1 MPEERIA
8 SRIRAYVEE
17 QEQRLVRGERRS
29 RVFGGHGTVGKKGE
43 PLGLVSVRSVQRW
56 VQMFERS
63 GRDIRSLVPG
73 YAQRGKRGM
82 KLSQEVEEVLKVAVE
97 RVYLRRE
104 RAPVTHVIDEVRAI
118 IAEKN
123 AMRVPGEAVLE
134 MPSRM
139 SVYRYIERLDPEE
152 VDTARFGKWMA
163 RQKHQQVEQGPRAGR
178 PNERWELDHTMLDV
192 VVIDEE
198 DGLPIGRPTLTAVRD
213 KYSGCIPGFALS
225 FEPPCVQSVLDCLL
239 YAIPEKTQVQNHF
252 GLKYGYVGYGVP
264 ETLVVDQGKEM
275 LGRDLEEACLHLG
288 IKLVHNPGRS
298 PWMKGSIERWFGT
311 LNTDMVHALP
321 GTTFSHVLQRGDYR
335 SEHVACVTLDGLWV
349 LLHRWIVEVYTRE
362 YRRGSVQGVPV
373 KLWEQATERG
383 FVPRLPANREAL
395 AVLLSR
401 RAVRTVHRYGIELE
415 GLLYQ
420 DARLAKI
427 RSQGKM
433 GGSVH
438 VQVKYHAGDLSRIWV
453 LDEQEERY
461 IEVEAVDRVYTDGL
475 SLWKHRVIR
484 GYVREEMKREVNQE
498 ALGEARVQL
507 HREMREAFG
516 SLKSLQSRK
525 RAARWM
531 NRRVSQLLGEGS
543 AEEELEGKREE
554 GQEKARK
561 RGDKRE
567 LERGRQ
573 GTEESTEPDEDGGDM
588 MRWYGEGLR

>member
-1 MPEERIA
+1 
-8 SRIRAYVEE
+8 
-17 QEQRLVRGERRS
+17 
-29 RVFGGHGTVGKKGE
+29 
-43 PLGLVSVRSVQRW
+43 
-56 VQMFERS
+56 
-63 GRDIRSLVPG
+63 
-73 YAQRGKRGM
+73 M
-82 KLSQEVEEVLKVAVE
+82 KLSPEVEEVLKVAVE

-104 RAPVTHVIDEVRAI
+104 RAPVTHVIDEVRAMI
-118 IAEKN
+118 TEKN
-123 AMRVPGEAVLE
+123 VLRLPGEAVVE

-152 VDTARFGKWMA
+152 VDTARYGKWMA
-163 RQKHQQVEQGPRAGR
+163 RQKHRQVEAGPRAGR
-178 PNERWELDHTMLDV
+178 PNERWELDHTLLDV

-213 KYSGCIPGFALS
+213 KYSGCIPGVALS

-239 YAIPEKTQVQNHF
+239 YAIPEKSQVQKPF

-288 IKLVHNPGRS
+288 IELEHMPGRS
-298 PWMKGSIERWFGT
+298 PWMKGSIERWFRT

-373 KLWEQATERG
+373 KLWEQAIERG

-401 RAVRTVHRYGIELE
+401 RAVRTVQRYGIELE

-420 DARLAKI
+420 DERLAKL
-427 RSQGKM
+427 RSQGKAGGT
-433 GGSVH
+433 GGSVQ

-453 LDEQEERY
+453 LDEQAGRY
-461 IEVEAVDRVYTDGL
+461 IEVAAVDRAYTDGL

-484 GYVREEMKREVNQE
+484 GYVREEMKREIDQE

-516 SLKSLQSRK
+516 SVKSLQSRK

-554 GQEKARK
+554 GWEKTKRKGERGEERGCKGEQEKWKQAA
-561 RGDKRE
+561 
-567 LERGRQ
+567 Q
-573 GTEESTEPDEDGGDM
+573 ESTEPDEDGGDM
-588 MRWYGEGLR
+588 VRWYGEGLQ

>member
-1 MPEERIA
+1 
-8 SRIRAYVEE
+8 
-17 QEQRLVRGERRS
+17 
-29 RVFGGHGTVGKKGE
+29 
-43 PLGLVSVRSVQRW
+43 
-56 VQMFERS
+56 
-63 GRDIRSLVPG
+63 
-73 YAQRGKRGM
+73 
-82 KLSQEVEEVLKVAVE
+82 
-97 RVYLRRE
+97 
-104 RAPVTHVIDEVRAI
+104 
-118 IAEKN
+118 
-123 AMRVPGEAVLE
+123 
-134 MPSRM
+134 M
-139 SVYRYIERLDPEE
+139 SIYRYIEHLDPEE

-163 RQKHQQVEQGPRAGR
+163 RQKHQQVEQGPRPER
-178 PNERWELDHTMLDV
+178 PNERWELDHTLLDV

-225 FEPPCVQSVLDCLL
+225 FEPPCAQSVLDCLL
-239 YAIPEKTQVQNHF
+239 YAIPEKTQVQKHF

-275 LGRDLEEACLHLG
+275 LGRDLEEACLQLG

-298 PWMKGSIERWFGT
+298 PWMKGSIERWFGA

-321 GTTFSHVLQRGDYR
+321 GTTFSHVLERGDYR

-373 KLWEQATERG
+373 KLWERAMEKG

-395 AVLLSR
+395 TVLLSR

-420 DARLAKI
+420 DARLAKL
-427 RSQGKM
+427 RSQGKR
-433 GGSVH
+433 GGSVQ
-438 VQVKYHAGDLSRIWV
+438 VNVKYHAGDLSRIWV

-461 IEVEAVDRVYTDGL
+461 IEVEAVNRTYTDGL

-484 GYVREEMKREVNQE
+484 AYVREEMKKEVNQE

-531 NRRVSQLLGEGS
+531 NRHVSQLLGEGT
-543 AEEELEGKREE
+543 AEEEMMQEREGKHEEERGHGKREP
-554 GQEKARK
+554 EKVTQ
-561 RGDKRE
+561 DV
-567 LERGRQ
+567 
-573 GTEESTEPDEDGGDM
+573 EESTEPDEEEADM
-588 MRWYGEGLR
+588 VRWYGDGRQ